1 MKLYAPLGIL
11 HDKFNE
17 MDFLRYAMKSKEIP
31 RLKDFMMTTGTYSN
45 LMIILCNY
53 IEETPTIKY

>member
-17 MDFLRYAMKSKEIP
+17 MDFLRCAMKSKEIP
-31 RLKDFMMTTGTYSN
+31 RLKDFMMTIGTYSN
-45 LMIILCNY
+45 LMII
-53 IEETPTIKY
+53 